1 MNSNFWLKSNE
12 RENER
17 EREFRVLFARKIK
30 VDELF
35 RFSRVEIL
43 IRVNWDHCWK
53 LMEVKW

>member
-12 RENER
+12 RESER
-17 EREFRVLFARKIK
+17 EREFRVLFERKIK